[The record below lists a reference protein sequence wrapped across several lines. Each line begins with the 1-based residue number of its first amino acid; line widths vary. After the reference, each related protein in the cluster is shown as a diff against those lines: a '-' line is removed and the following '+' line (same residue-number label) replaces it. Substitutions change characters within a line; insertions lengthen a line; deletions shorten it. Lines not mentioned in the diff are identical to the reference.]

1 MMKRV
6 LMVVVGSFVMMACGP
21 GAKIDGKQGAAE
33 AMFAASQPS
42 KANTAASPIDISAK
56 CPHGGTAE
64 ISGAGISIGIGGG
77 GAGVGTSFN
86 MKYNGCGVAK
96 NDLGIAIYN
105 GELKFTQSV
114 TAGGASANVSQG
126 FKGKVLVQGAY
137 DDFLDV
143 DVSQEV
149 AVGDLGAS
157 GTGVSVV
164 LKGTIKTSE
173 GTFTFDESISVVA
186 GQISAKITA
195 SK

>member
-1 MMKRV
+1 MVKRISM
-6 LMVVVGSFVMMACGP
+6 LVVGSLVMVACGP

-33 AMFAASQPS
+33 ALFAASQPS
-42 KANTAASPIDISAK
+42 KASSSASPIDVSAN

-64 ISGAGISIGIGGG
+64 INGVGISIGSGSG
-77 GAGVGTSFN
+77 GAAVGTNFN

-96 NDLGIAIYN
+96 GDIGIAIYN
-105 GELKFTQSV
+105 GELKFTQNIM
-114 TAGGASANVSQG
+114 ASSGNALIEQG

-143 DVSQEV
+143 DVSQRV
-149 AVGDLGAS
+149 AVGDLGAN

-164 LKGTIKTSE
+164 LKGTISTSE
-173 GTFTFDESISVVA
+173 GTFTFDESINVVA

-195 SK
+195 SR